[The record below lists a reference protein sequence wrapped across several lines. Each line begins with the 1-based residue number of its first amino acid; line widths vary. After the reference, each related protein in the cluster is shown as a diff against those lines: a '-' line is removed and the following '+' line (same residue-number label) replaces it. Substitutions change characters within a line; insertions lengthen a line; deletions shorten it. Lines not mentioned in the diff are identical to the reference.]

1 MYPASQEQET
11 YQSHSQETYEWSTEV
26 RKALTQ
32 IFKLQEFRSNQLDA
46 INTTL
51 SGNDVFVLMPTGGGK
66 SLCYQLPAVIA
77 KGVTKGVTIVVSP
90 LLSLMKDQVSHLL
103 QKGIAAVCFNG
114 SMEPQTRS
122 WAFSELAK
130 NPPPTKLVYVTPELL
145 SKSGQFQNTVR
156 SLHNRKFLARFVIDE
171 AHCVSQWGHD
181 FRPDYK
187 LLGNLKQT
195 YANIPFM
202 ALTATANDKVKEDVL
217 HNLNMRGCKVI
228 KQSFNRANLKYEI
241 VPKNPRNMAQSIHEF
256 VTNGY
261 RNASGIIYCTARK
274 QCEDLALK
282 LRKEFNLRA
291 KHYHAALDPVDRDRV
306 QQEWQDGSVQII
318 VATIAF
324 GMGIDKADVRFVIH
338 CSLPSSLEGYYQETG
353 RAGRDGSVAM
363 CRLYYSYRDKMTIEY
378 FIDNGDGDWQQKE
391 RQRHN
396 LRMMIQFCEN
406 LTDCRRQQVLGYF
419 GEKFDA
425 TMCNKTCDNCMAN
438 ATLSFEYRDV
448 TETTK
453 TILALVRELQV
464 NKVTLIQVVDIFRG
478 TATKFLQSR
487 GISDLVPGIGA
498 GKALSK
504 TDCERIF
511 KHLILKEVLAERCE
525 TNAQGFVMAYLQ
537 VSTNRKALC
546 MENLAHLTC

>member
-1 MYPASQEQET
+1 LSFNVARLQHIKETLNANEYYDCRNQVLQRIEELSNSSSAIMNQSTPTAVDSTLSYDTELKKDIIETNNMSLQTNNTEERIEIADTQESHYETGSLTLRSEWDTDDIDTDMFIQSLDEVESAYTSSKIQQNNNHQAISYQNTKNQTSSYQTSNYQQNSIHQQSSSSSSSHQAHMYPATQEQET

-51 SGNDVFVLMPTGGGK
+51 SGKDVFVLMPTGGGK

-77 KGVTKGVTIVVSP
+77 RGVTKGVTIVVSP

-228 KQSFNRANLKYEI
+228 KQSFNRANL
-241 VPKNPRNMAQSIHEF
+241 R
-256 VTNGY
+256 
-261 RNASGIIYCTARK
+261 
-274 QCEDLALK
+274 
-282 LRKEFNLRA
+282 
-291 KHYHAALDPVDRDRV
+291 
-306 QQEWQDGSVQII
+306 
-318 VATIAF
+318 
-324 GMGIDKADVRFVIH
+324 
-338 CSLPSSLEGYYQETG
+338 
-353 RAGRDGSVAM
+353 
-363 CRLYYSYRDKMTIEY
+363 
-378 FIDNGDGDWQQKE
+378 
-391 RQRHN
+391 
-396 LRMMIQFCEN
+396 
-406 LTDCRRQQVLGYF
+406 
-419 GEKFDA
+419 
-425 TMCNKTCDNCMAN
+425 
-438 ATLSFEYRDV
+438 
-448 TETTK
+448 
-453 TILALVRELQV
+453 
-464 NKVTLIQVVDIFRG
+464 
-478 TATKFLQSR
+478 
-487 GISDLVPGIGA
+487 
-498 GKALSK
+498 
-504 TDCERIF
+504 
-511 KHLILKEVLAERCE
+511 
-525 TNAQGFVMAYLQ
+525 
-537 VSTNRKALC
+537 
-546 MENLAHLTC
+546 

>member
-1 MYPASQEQET
+1 MPFFLSLQVYFNVIKELPNVHEYYNYRNQVLQRIEELSNSSSTISNQSTPTAVDSTLANDTERKNDTSETNTVSLQTNNTSDRIEIADTQESHYETGSLTLRSEWDTDDIDTDMFIQSLDEVESAYTSSKIQQNNSNNNQTHTFQPSTFQPSTYQFSSYQPSSYQQNSVQQQSSSSSTSNRAHMYPATQEQET

-77 KGVTKGVTIVVSP
+77 RGVTKGVTIVVSP

-156 SLHNRKFLARFVIDE
+156 SLHNRKYLARFVIDE

-228 KQSFNRANLKYEI
+228 KQSFNRANLRYI
-241 VPKNPRNMAQSIHEF
+241 VEAF
-256 VTNGY
+256 F
-261 RNASGIIYCTARK
+261 IY
-274 QCEDLALK
+274 
-282 LRKEFNLRA
+282 
-291 KHYHAALDPVDRDRV
+291 
-306 QQEWQDGSVQII
+306 
-318 VATIAF
+318 
-324 GMGIDKADVRFVIH
+324 
-338 CSLPSSLEGYYQETG
+338 
-353 RAGRDGSVAM
+353 
-363 CRLYYSYRDKMTIEY
+363 
-378 FIDNGDGDWQQKE
+378 
-391 RQRHN
+391 
-396 LRMMIQFCEN
+396 
-406 LTDCRRQQVLGYF
+406 
-419 GEKFDA
+419 
-425 TMCNKTCDNCMAN
+425 
-438 ATLSFEYRDV
+438 
-448 TETTK
+448 
-453 TILALVRELQV
+453 
-464 NKVTLIQVVDIFRG
+464 
-478 TATKFLQSR
+478 
-487 GISDLVPGIGA
+487 
-498 GKALSK
+498 
-504 TDCERIF
+504 
-511 KHLILKEVLAERCE
+511 
-525 TNAQGFVMAYLQ
+525 
-537 VSTNRKALC
+537 
-546 MENLAHLTC
+546 